1 MAPFGRRG
9 RPERRGTPFDALVVG
24 LGNPG
29 DRYAGTRH
37 NVGADVVALLA
48 RRWGASLRAGRHR
61 ALEAQATTDGR
72 RVLLAAPTTFMND
85 SGDAVGPLARAYGIG
100 DAARIVVVHDE
111 LDLPPGTVRVKMGG
125 GLAGHYG
132 LESIERH
139 LRTRDFVRVRIG
151 VGKPPTKER
160 GGEHVLAR
168 PTGETRAALDV
179 AVEVAADAVEA
190 IVRDGADAAMRTVNA
205 R

>member
-1 MAPFGRRG
+1 MALFGRHG

-29 DRYAGTRH
+29 ERYAGTRH
-37 NVGADVVALLA
+37 NVGADAVTVLA
-48 RRWGASLRAGRHR
+48 RRWECALKAGRHR
-61 ALEAQATTDGR
+61 ALEAHAGPHGR
-72 RVLLAAPTTFMND
+72 RVLLAVPTTFMNE
-85 SGDAVGPLARAYGIG
+85 SGDAVGPLARAYGVD

-111 LDLPPGTVRVKMGG
+111 LDLPPGTVRVKVGG

-139 LRTRDFVRVRIG
+139 LRSRDFVRVRIG
-151 VGKPPTKER
+151 IGKPPSKER

-168 PTGETRAALDV
+168 PGGEARAALDV
-179 AVEVAADAVEA
+179 AVQVAADAVET
-190 IVRDGADAAMRTVNA
+190 ILRDGADAAMHAVNA